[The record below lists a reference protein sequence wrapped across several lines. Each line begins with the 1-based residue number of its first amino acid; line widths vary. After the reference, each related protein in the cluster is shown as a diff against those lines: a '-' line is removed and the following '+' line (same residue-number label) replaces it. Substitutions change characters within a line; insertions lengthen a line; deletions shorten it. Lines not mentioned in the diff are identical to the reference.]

1 MSGVTIKL
9 VPVVFTILLI
19 QGCLS
24 SLCVAQTQTAPTVTM
39 QPLNPS
45 NVTVQPT
52 HANQVLYVKTQLI
65 VDKPPVGKMDFQ
77 IVANCDDGWATTVE
91 PTFASF
97 TMSGVRFINATVSV
111 PYDAKA
117 SSINSMQIVATSMY
131 MGTHYDARQSAQI
144 HIAMHLEVI
153 VKTEPFKS
161 DHNPQIFKLDLTNYS
176 NLNLSYHVQIMG
188 QDSLLKHGIHVQL
201 DKEESK
207 LLAPYDNETFS
218 LTVGH
223 DTWSSDG
230 QYSIDIKI
238 IFVSPNG
245 DELKVESTVFILV
258 IDQIEKNIPS
268 LITLGVVITMI
279 AVVAT
284 YVVHR
289 VNKKRKKDRRSKNKA
304 PTKSKN
310 PVKVQRSSK

>member
-1 MSGVTIKL
+1 MGCAVIKL
-9 VPVVFTILLI
+9 DPVVFTILLL
-19 QGCLS
+19 QVCLS
-24 SLCVAQTQTAPTVTM
+24 SITMAQTQTAPTVTM

-77 IVANCDDGWATTVE
+77 IIANCDDGWATTVE

-97 TMSGVRFINATVSV
+97 TMSGVRFINATVNV

-117 SSINSMQIVATSMY
+117 SSINSMQIIATSMY
-131 MGTHYDARQSAQI
+131 MGTHYEARQSVMI

-153 VKTEPFKS
+153 VKNEPFKS
-161 DHNPQIFKLDLTNYS
+161 DHNPQLFKLDLTNYS
-176 NLNLSYHVQIMG
+176 NLNLSYRLQIMG
-188 QDSLLKHGIHVQL
+188 QDSLLKHGIHAQL
-201 DKEESK
+201 DKEETK

-238 IFVSPNG
+238 ISVSPNG
-245 DELKVESTVFILV
+245 DELKVESTTFIFV
-258 IDQIEKNIPS
+258 INQIEKNIPN
-268 LITLGVVITMI
+268 LITLGVVITII

-289 VNKKRKKDRRSKNKA
+289 VNKKRKKGR
-304 PTKSKN
+304 KSK
-310 PVKVQRSSK
+310 KKASKLDKGLVRKTFGK